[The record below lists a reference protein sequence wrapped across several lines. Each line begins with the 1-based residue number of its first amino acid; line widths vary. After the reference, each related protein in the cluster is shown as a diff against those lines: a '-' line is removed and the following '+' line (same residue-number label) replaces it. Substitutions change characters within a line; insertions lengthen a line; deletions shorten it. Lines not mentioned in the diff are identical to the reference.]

1 MRSVSQKPSKVR
13 KLGIIAGGGALPGQI
28 VSACRDT
35 GRPHFVLA
43 FEGSADPASF
53 AGSPMEWIRASGI
66 SKALDIARREEV
78 EELVLVGGIQRP
90 SMLDLMRD
98 VRSAKFLAKVGTRML
113 GDDNLLSAVVREIEE
128 SEGFRVIGPEVILED
143 ILATVGS
150 YGAVDPGAD
159 DKADIA
165 RGILAVRTMGAL
177 DIGQGAVVQ
186 NGRVLGVEGAEGTD
200 RLIERCAEFV
210 DNDAAGGVFV
220 KAPKPSQERRVDL
233 PAVGISTI
241 QNAIRAG
248 LRGIAVEA
256 GGVLVMDRQEIKA
269 EADRAGVFFYGFDA
283 ADNDG

>member
-43 FEGSADPASF
+43 FEGSADAASF
-53 AGSPMEWIRASGI
+53 AGSPMEWIRTSGI
-66 SKALDIARREEV
+66 SKALDIARREDV

-90 SMLDLMRD
+90 SMLELMRD
-98 VRSAKFLAKVGTRML
+98 VRSAKFLAKVGTRMM

-143 ILATVGS
+143 ILATVGT
-150 YGAVDPGAD
+150 YGTIEPGED
-159 DKADIA
+159 DRADIA
-165 RGILAVRTMGAL
+165 RGIVVVRTMGAL

-210 DNDAAGGVFV
+210 TKDAAGGVFV
-220 KAPKPSQERRVDL
+220 KAPKPSQERRIDL
-233 PAVGISTI
+233 PAVGLSTI

-256 GGVLVMDRQEIKA
+256 GGVLVLDRQEMIA
-269 EADRAGVFFYGFDA
+269 EADRAGVFLVGFDPE
-283 ADNDG
+283 DNGL

>member
-1 MRSVSQKPSKVR
+1 MR

-28 VSACRDT
+28 VAACRDT

-53 AGSPMEWIRASGI
+53 AGSPVEWIRASGI

-98 VRSAKFLAKVGTRML
+98 VRSAKFLAKVGTRMM

-128 SEGFRVIGPEVILED
+128 SEGFRVIGPEIILED
-143 ILATVGS
+143 ILATSGS
-150 YGAVDPGAD
+150 YGAVEPDTD

-165 RGILAVRTMGAL
+165 RGIVAVQTMGAL
-177 DIGQGAVVQ
+177 DIGQGAVIQ
-186 NGRVLGVEGAEGTD
+186 NGRILGVEGAEGTD

-210 DNDAAGGVFV
+210 SKDGPGGVFV
-220 KAPKPSQERRVDL
+220 KAPKPSQERRIDL
-233 PAVGISTI
+233 PAVGLSTL
-241 QNAIRAG
+241 QNAVRAG

-256 GGVLVMDRQEIKA
+256 GGVLVLDRQEMTA
-269 EADRAGVFFYGFDA
+269 EADRAGVFFFGFDA
-283 ADNDG
+283 ADGGL